1 MTIAA
6 DAEPSVV
13 HGGIYVYAVVRAGE
27 ARAPGVEGIGGSQVD
42 LVPCGDLAALV
53 TRLPER
59 GWKVKRRD
67 LERHLGVLESA
78 FAGGTIL
85 PCPFGTVVESVD
97 DLEDA
102 LLAGRRSELLDGLA
116 RLDGRVQMN
125 VKALYDEE
133 ALLRSIVASDRE
145 IASLRERTR
154 GTGDDGYYHRVR
166 LGELIAARVEAR
178 REEDGR
184 RLESALARA
193 AVDVVAEPAG
203 GEIAFRAAFLVARSS
218 LRTFDAAVEAVAAAE
233 QPLLRFEAIGPL
245 PPTVFTASYVGM

>member
-1 MTIAA
+1 MSIAA
-6 DAEPSVV
+6 DAEPITK
-13 HGGIYVYAVVRAGE
+13 GGIYVYAVVRNDGAKLP
-27 ARAPGVEGIGGSQVD
+27 RVEGIGGSRVD

-78 FAGGTIL
+78 FADGTIL

-102 LLAGRRSELLDGLA
+102 LLAGRRSELLDGLK

-125 VKALYDEE
+125 VKALYDEDR
-133 ALLRSIVASDRE
+133 LLRAIVASDRE

-154 GTGDDGYYHRVR
+154 GTGADGYYDRVR

-178 REEDGR
+178 REDDGR

-193 AVDVVAEPAG
+193 AIDVVAEPAG
-203 GEIAFRAAFLVARSS
+203 GELAFSGSFLVARSS
-218 LRTFDAAVEAVAAAE
+218 LEEFDAALEDVAAAE

-245 PPTVFTASYVGM
+245 PPTSFTASYAGM